1 MNPPTSNLLT
11 NSRLVSFQRCA
22 RAHDHRYERGIT
34 PTSSAPALVF
44 GTAVHASLEAFWR
57 AWQRGGFGATEQALD
72 ALNEHALD
80 DETLVRA
87 RVMVG
92 AYCTR
97 YTGFAA
103 RCTVLEVEREFRA
116 PIVNPDTGV
125 AVPGWELAGKIDA
138 IVRLADGRVALVEH
152 KTAGRDVSAG
162 SDYRTRLTLDAQ
174 IGIYFDGAE
183 ALGYRPELCLYD
195 VLVKPSLDRY
205 LATPEP
211 ARRFKKDGTLYANQ
225 RAEDESL
232 DAFAERLFAAIEANP
247 DRYLVQAE
255 IHRTD
260 AEREAC
266 RRDVLATARAIELTR
281 RARYAPRSAQAC
293 FAHGRCD
300 YLTACL
306 APGEINNPHVYRR
319 LPVLHPELGTHHEG
333 LTETTA

>member
-1 MNPPTSNLLT
+1 MTHLLT

-22 RAHDHRYERGIT
+22 RAHDYRYEQGIA
-34 PTSSAPALVF
+34 PTAAAPALVF

-57 AWQRGGFGATEQALD
+57 AWQRGGFGATEAALD
-72 ALNEHALD
+72 VLNEHPLD
-80 DETLVRA
+80 LETLVRA

-103 RCTVLEVEREFRA
+103 RCIVLEVEREFRA
-116 PIVNPDTGV
+116 PLVNPDTGA
-125 AVPGWELAGKIDA
+125 AVPGWALAGKLDA
-138 IVRLADGRVALVEH
+138 LVRLPDGRVAVVEH

-183 ALGYRPELCLYD
+183 ALGYRPEVCLYD
-195 VLVKPSLDRY
+195 VLVKPSLERL
-205 LATPEP
+205 LATPLD
-211 ARRFKKDGTLYANQ
+211 ARRYKKDGALYANQ

-232 DAFAERLFAAIEANP
+232 DAFAERLFAAFEANP

-260 AEREAC
+260 AERDAC
-266 RRDVLATARAIELTR
+266 RRDVLATVRAIELAR
-281 RARYAPRSAQAC
+281 RTRYAPRSAQAC
-293 FAHGRCD
+293 FAHGRCA
-300 YLTACL
+300 YLAACL
-306 APGEINNPHVYRR
+306 APGEVDNPAAFRR
-319 LPVLHPELGTHHEG
+319 LPVVHPELTE
-333 LTETTA
+333 LTERPTNHGDDCE